1 MHPTIKFTTDWS
13 KTSVNFL
20 DVTVSI
26 AEGVIETDL
35 YVKPTDSHQYL
46 LSSSCHPF
54 YCKKGIP
61 YSQALRLNRICSK
74 NEFFDKRCNDLEK
87 YLLERGYSEKMVHKE
102 ILRARAIP
110 RDALLEKVNNQEKQN
125 KITFN
130 ITYHPV
136 FRNVRKILEELH
148 VILASDDGHKKVFPD
163 VPMIGFKIN
172 KNLKAHLVRSQLP
185 DLDEVGRS
193 KPCGGKR
200 PPCHLCENM
209 KDTCT
214 FKSKHLNEV
223 HKINKKYNYNSK
235 MAVYLIECEICGEQH
250 TGSTKT
256 KFTSR
261 ANNYKSTQRKFVN
274 KEAVPKQALKQKR
287 FHEHYCSDRHNGI
300 QDWVITLI
308 DSADTLTELRKKELY
323 WMFKLKAYAPYGL
336 NERNVY
342 EAF

>member
-1 MHPTIKFTTDWS
+1 MHPAIRFTADWS
-13 KTSVNFL
+13 KTSINFL

-61 YSQALRLNRICSK
+61 YSQALRLNRICSN

-87 YLLERGYSEKMVHKE
+87 YLLERGYSEKMVRKE
-102 ILRARAIP
+102 ILRARVIP

-163 VPMIGFKIN
+163 VPMTGFKIS
-172 KNLKAHLVRSQLP
+172 KNLKAHLVRSQMP

-200 PPCHLCENM
+200 PPCHL
-209 KDTCT
+209 
-214 FKSKHLNEV
+214 
-223 HKINKKYNYNSK
+223 
-235 MAVYLIECEICGEQH
+235 
-250 TGSTKT
+250 
-256 KFTSR
+256 
-261 ANNYKSTQRKFVN
+261 
-274 KEAVPKQALKQKR
+274 
-287 FHEHYCSDRHNGI
+287 
-300 QDWVITLI
+300 
-308 DSADTLTELRKKELY
+308 
-323 WMFKLKAYAPYGL
+323 
-336 NERNVY
+336 
-342 EAF
+342 